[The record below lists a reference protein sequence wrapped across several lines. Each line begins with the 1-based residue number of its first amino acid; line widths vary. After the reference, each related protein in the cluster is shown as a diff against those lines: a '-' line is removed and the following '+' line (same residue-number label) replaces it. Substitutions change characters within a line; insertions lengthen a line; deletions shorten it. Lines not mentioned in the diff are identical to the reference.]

1 MLKKGQA
8 HILEYVIL
16 GFFIVMIIVMIVF
29 FIVGWQ
35 IGKTSSRQT
44 ALKEQKASFLLK
56 AFSNSP
62 LLNKEGFKEGG
73 MLEDSKLTVLD
84 CGDLEELLG
93 KGVFAEVRVIDSTE
107 ECTSENYPRC
117 GSWSFCKTDNPQFLA
132 YDVPVNIYR
141 TLTRDVEIGILT
153 VGFYE

>member
-8 HILEYVIL
+8 HIMEYVLL
-16 GFFIVMIIVMIVF
+16 GFFIVMVIVVIVF
-29 FIVGWQ
+29 FVVGWQ
-35 IGKTSSRQT
+35 IGTTSSRQST
-44 ALKEQKASFLLK
+44 LKQQKASFLLK

-62 LLNKEGFKEGG
+62 HLNKEGFKEGG

-93 KGVFAEVRVIDSTE
+93 KNVFAEVKVIDSTG
-107 ECTSENYPRC
+107 ECTNQNYPRC
-117 GSWSFCKTDNPQFLA
+117 GFWSFCKTDNPQFLA